1 MSDKNVNIEL
11 TREEAI
17 VLFEFL
23 CRFNENDDLSRF
35 EDQSEQRALWDLEC
49 ILEKKLSETFQA
61 DYQEIV
67 KKARESVRDE
77 KE

>member
-23 CRFNENDDLSRF
+23 GRFNKNDDLSRF
-35 EDQSEQRALWDLEC
+35 EDQSEQRVLWDVEC
-49 ILEKKLSETFQA
+49 ILEKKLSEPFQA

-67 KKARESVRDE
+67 KKARELVRDE